1 VAKPK
6 TQTATKN
13 TSDQLAEFVA
23 EIDRFGL
30 LLETQEAETRTKSE
44 AVAVAKEKLDEA
56 KRELTESK
64 DLQLAT
70 VAMLLKLIRPGQPRT
85 YPLFDQMAP
94 ADEETH
100 GHGSDEW
107 RKDPI
112 SVLKLSG
119 LALRAL
125 IDADIVLVG
134 QLQDRVLKDVKDGR
148 DWHELLDGIS
158 DGMADAI
165 EAKLNEFICERSRE

>member
-1 VAKPK
+1 MAKQK
-6 TQTATKN
+6 TATKS
-13 TSDQLAEFVA
+13 TSDQLVEFVQ

-30 LLETQEAETRTKSE
+30 LLESQEAETRTRSE

-85 YPLFDQMAP
+85 YPLFDQMDQ

-119 LALRAL
+119 SALRAL

-134 QLQDRVLKDVKDGR
+134 QLQDRVLKDGR

-165 EAKLNEFICERSRE
+165 ESKLNEFIFERSRE